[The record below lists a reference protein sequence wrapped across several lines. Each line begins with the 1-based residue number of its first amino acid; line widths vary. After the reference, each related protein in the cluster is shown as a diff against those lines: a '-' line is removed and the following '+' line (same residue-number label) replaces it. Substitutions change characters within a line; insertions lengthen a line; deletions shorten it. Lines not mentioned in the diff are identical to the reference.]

1 MTPQQRSRAV
11 ELIAVFGEVKHQARA
26 ARSMASHLA
35 HRGSRDS
42 LPRTLSQQLAEAEQK
57 EQQLNEVLAQMDA
70 LAEELWR
77 G

>member
-11 ELIAVFGEVKHQARA
+11 ELIAVFGEAKHQARA
-26 ARSMASHLA
+26 ARSMASQPTY
-35 HRGSRDS
+35 RGSRDGV
-42 LPRTLSQQLAEAEQK
+42 PKTLSQQVAEAEQK
-57 EQQLNEVLAQMDA
+57 ERRLNEVLAQMDA